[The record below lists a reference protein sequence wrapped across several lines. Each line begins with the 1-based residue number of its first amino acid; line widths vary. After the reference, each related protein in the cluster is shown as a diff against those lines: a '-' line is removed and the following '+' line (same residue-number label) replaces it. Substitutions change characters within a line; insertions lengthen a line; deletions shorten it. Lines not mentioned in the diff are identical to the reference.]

1 MRSHAGDCFTFNL
14 IVYGHTPVISHDAT
28 PDGEKVVSLIGSLG
42 LVPDCV
48 GEAILD
54 SPVRVALV
62 LSPVPEG

>member
-1 MRSHAGDCFTFNL
+1 MGSHAGDCFTFNL

-42 LVPDCV
+42 LVPDCM

-62 LSPVPEG
+62 LSPVPED